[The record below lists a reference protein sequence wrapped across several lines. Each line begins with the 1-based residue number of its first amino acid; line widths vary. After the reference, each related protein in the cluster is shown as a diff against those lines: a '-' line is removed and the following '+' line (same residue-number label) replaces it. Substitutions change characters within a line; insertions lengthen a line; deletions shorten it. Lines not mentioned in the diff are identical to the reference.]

1 MKRRDFFKKALGT
14 TGLLIGA
21 PVILSTL
28 KASNAFAER
37 KAAGPTSDMV
47 DLKDPVAAGV
57 GYMEDFTKSK
67 TAKGNKCSTCVLY
80 TASKDKKNGKDAG
93 ACALFPKK
101 FVYGDAYCNSWAKK
115 A

>member
-14 TGLLIGA
+14 TGLMIGA

-57 GYMEDFTKSK
+57 GYIEDFTKSK

-80 TASKDKKNGKDAG
+80 TKGENKNGKEAG
-93 ACALFPKK
+93 TCGLFPKK
-101 FVYGDAYCNSWAKK
+101 FVYGNAYCNSWAKK